1 MSEAAIIAL
10 LIGIVEHTM
19 PTDWIS
25 IAEAAE
31 LTGYH
36 PERLRELVREGKIEA
51 SRKGPMF
58 WVDRR
63 SLLAYVRQS
72 EKASKTDKRH
82 GPRKRSNL
90 QD

>member
-1 MSEAAIIAL
+1 
-10 LIGIVEHTM
+10 M

-25 IAEAAE
+25 ITEASQ

-36 PERLRELVREGKIEA
+36 PEHLRELVREGKIQV

-63 SLLAYVRQS
+63 SLLAYLRKR
-72 EKASKTDKRH
+72 EKASKTDRRH
-82 GPRKRSNL
+82 GPRKRGNL
-90 QD
+90 KD